1 MTIQTINVGS
11 LANDGTGDDLRE
23 AFIKV
28 NQNFAELDTRTEATT
43 ATNVGTSG
51 ANVFKELV
59 GSELQF
65 RKITGGNAITVT
77 ENTNEIE
84 ISSVAGQ
91 YILRD
96 DYDTS
101 HTTGAGT
108 VLALKDTNAM
118 RVRIDPNASPYP
130 SVTFDSK
137 LAYDPQP
144 ELYHNLNARNFDIF
158 NVTNINNIDTAE
170 LEKAFGWD
178 FGELDETRTSI
189 FDWILNVFDVDLGEA
204 ADGDVRIPESRAN
217 VDFGTLGD

>member
-43 ATNVGTSG
+43 ATNVGTTG
-51 ANVFKELV
+51 ADVFKELV

-77 ENTNEIE
+77 QNTNEIE

-101 HTTGAGT
+101 HVTGAGT
-108 VLALKDTNAM
+108 VLAFKDTNAM
-118 RVRIDPNASPYP
+118 KVRINPNDTPYP

-144 ELYHNLNARNFDIF
+144 ELYNNLNARNFDIF
-158 NVTNINNIDTAE
+158 NVTNINNVDTAE

-204 ADGDVRIPESRAN
+204 ASGDARIPESRAS